1 MSHACEHG
9 VSERHACLLLG
20 QPRGTQRYRPTQR
33 EDEDALTQAIVAL
46 ASQYGRYGYR
56 RITALLQRAGWQV
69 GKDRVER
76 IWRRE
81 GLKVPKRQKPRGR
94 LWLND
99 GSCVRLRPE
108 HENHVWSYD
117 FVSARTHNGRSVR
130 ILNLIDESTR
140 ECLMIRAE
148 RRWSSAK
155 VIGALADV
163 MVWKG
168 VPEHIRSDNGPE
180 FVAKDLRKW
189 LTDTGAKTLYIE
201 PGSPWENGYCES
213 FNSKLRDEFLNGE
226 LFYSIKELRVLAER
240 WRIHYNTFRP
250 HSSLGYRSPA
260 PAAWLTEAS
269 QGHGKVES
277 TKRFPLSH
285 TPDYGDE
292 AYPLPAALH

>member
-1 MSHACEHG
+1 VSHACEHG

-33 EDEDALTQAIVAL
+33 EDEDRLTQAIVAL

-56 RITALLQRAGWQV
+56 RITALLQRAGWKV

-94 LWLND
+94 LRLND
-99 GSCVRLRPE
+99 GSCVRLRPT
-108 HENHVWSYD
+108 HAGHVWSYD
-117 FVSARTHNGRSVR
+117 FVSSRTHDGRSVR

-140 ECLMIRAE
+140 ECLLIRAE

-168 VPEHIRSDNGPE
+168 VPEHLRSDNGPE

-189 LTDTGAKTLYIE
+189 LADTGAKTLYIE

-240 WRIHYNTFRP
+240 WRVHYNTVRP
-250 HSSLGYRSPA
+250 HSSLGYRPPA
-260 PAAWLTEAS
+260 PEAWLTSTSWQHGEPVAS
-269 QGHGKVES
+269 
-277 TKRFPLSH
+277 
-285 TPDYGDE
+285 
-292 AYPLPAALH
+292 LPAPHAAIPCIDLISEVDALH